1 MMAVVLGLAGAPAA
15 PAASA
20 TFRTGFGDPLFTSSS
35 SGDRERALNDA
46 VASQASIVRIPATW
60 SEIAPKSPPAGFDP
74 NDPSAA
80 GYRWASL
87 DAAIASADAHGL
99 EVLLF
104 AASAPRWAEAPG
116 RPSEDAPGTWKPDP
130 ASFEAFAHALA
141 TRYSGGYSESG
152 TTLPAVHLFEAWN
165 EPNLATYLNPQW
177 ENGQPVS
184 ADIYRNL
191 LNAFYA
197 GVKSAQPTATV
208 VGGSLAPFGD
218 RPGGQRVPPVT
229 FTRELF
235 CFRGGELIRLA
246 CPRPAH
252 LDVFSHHPIAVG
264 SPTESAASEFDAT
277 TPDLGRL
284 TKILEKAESTH
295 QVLPAGHKELWVTEF
310 WYDSNPPDPTGVPI
324 AKQARWYEQ
333 DLYSFWKQGA
343 SVAICLQVIDSPE
356 GKSYASS
363 HQAGVYFVDGAPKPS
378 QTAMAFPFVAHR
390 EGPFKVG
397 VWGIAPGRGKV
408 RVQALRSGKWKTIAT
423 VNAKGKGRPFTA
435 SVELLRFAN
444 LRAKLG
450 SLTSLNWSQQ

>member
-1 MMAVVLGLAGAPAA
+1 MLCLAVAGHA
-15 PAASA
+15 AASPA
-20 TFRTGFGDPLFTSSS
+20 TFRTGFADPLFASPNVAN
-35 SGDRERALNDA
+35 REAALSDA
-46 VASQASIVRIPATW
+46 VATYASIARLSIPW
-60 SEIAPKSPPAGFDP
+60 RGVAPKAPSPSFQPSDPA
-74 NDPSAA
+74 SA
-80 GYRWASL
+80 GYDWSTV
-87 DAAIASADAHGL
+87 DAAVRAMTAHGL
-99 EVLLF
+99 EPLLVV
-104 AASAPRWAEAPG
+104 SNAPKWAEGPNRASTAAPG
-116 RPSEDAPGTWKPDP
+116 SWEPDP
-130 ASFEAFAHALA
+130 AAFEAFATALA
-141 TRYSGGYSESG
+141 TRYSGSFSEPTSG
-152 TTLPAVHLFEAWN
+152 GTLPAVHLFEAWN
-165 EPNLATYLNPQW
+165 EPNLSTYLNPQW
-177 ENGQPVS
+177 ENGKPVS

-197 GVKSAQPTATV
+197 GVKSVQPTATV

-235 CFRGGELIRLA
+235 CFRGGELIKLA

-264 SPTESAASEFDAT
+264 PPTQSAASEFDAT

-284 TKILEKAESTH
+284 TRILEKAESTH

-310 WYDSNPPDPTGVPI
+310 WYDSNPPDPNGVPI

-363 HQAGVYFVDGAPKPS
+363 LQAGVYFVDGTPKPS

-397 VWGIAPGRGKV
+397 VWGIAPQRGKV
-408 RVQALRSGKWKTIAT
+408 RVQALRGGKWKTIAT
-423 VNAKGKGRPFTA
+423 VAAKGQGRPFTT

-450 SLTSLNWSQQ
+450 SLTSLTWSQQ